1 MLVDTHSH
9 LFLEEFD
16 VDRDEVIEAAKT
28 AGIHKIVLPNVDS
41 STIESL
47 GEMVKQYPD
56 TCYPAYGLHPGS
68 VKKNFKEELQIVKDC
83 LQNKN
88 PIAIGEIGIDLY
100 WDKTF
105 RKEQEE
111 AFKTQ
116 VDWALEKNLPILV
129 HNREAFDIVMDCLL
143 AFDIKSWKGIFHCFT
158 GTAEQA
164 TKVVDMGF
172 LLGIGGVVTFKN
184 AGLDNVVKHTGV
196 GHLVLETDSPYLA
209 PVPKRGK
216 RNESAYLVYIAEKIA
231 EITETKLDDVSNITS
246 YNALK
251 LFGLK

>member
-41 STIESL
+41 STSEKL
-47 GEMVKQYPD
+47 DDMVKKYPD
-56 TCYPAYGLHPGS
+56 ICYPAYGLHPGS
-68 VKKNFKEELQIVKDC
+68 VKGNFKEELQIVKSC
-83 LQNKN
+83 LEEKN
-88 PIAIGEIGIDLY
+88 PIAVGEIGIDLY
-100 WDKTF
+100 WDKTY

-111 AFKTQ
+111 VFKIQ
-116 VDWALEKNLPILV
+116 VEWAILKDLPIV
-129 HNREAFDIVMDCLL
+129 IHNRDAFDVVIECLSV
-143 AFDIKSWKGIFHCFT
+143 FDVKSLKGIFHCFA
-158 GTAEQA
+158 GTIEQA
-164 TKVVDMGF
+164 EKVLDMGF

-184 AGLDNVVKHTGV
+184 SELADVVKHV
-196 GHLVLETDSPYLA
+196 GIDYLVLETDSPYLA

-231 EITETKLDDVSNITS
+231 EITAKKCNEVAKITTE
-246 YNALK
+246 NAKK
-251 LFGLK
+251 LFGWK